1 MSRDVALAVGGRMLQ
16 AGVPSPLPSVLVAVT
31 FALRVLLPTLL
42 AALLLGGL
50 LYWGDVGLADL
61 RASWERLSW
70 TAWVAALGLHVLVY
84 NLRAV
89 RYRLLIPGIHRP
101 GHADV
106 LAISASH
113 NLATSVLPARTG
125 DASLV
130 LYLRAQCGVPVE
142 IGLAALLVSRLLDLA
157 TLALA
162 LGLACL
168 AIGAVD
174 EGGLSWLL
182 SFGVG
187 LLVAGGALLV
197 LAAFADKLTSVAG
210 GAGRV
215 LRIDRLA
222 LGSKLLAKVAQAGDA
237 LRELGR
243 GPRFVGV
250 ALVTVCVWFCLF
262 SMYSVLAFALGLPE
276 ELGFARAVFGSGMAV
291 VTNLLPINALA
302 GFGTHEIGWAFG
314 FSEILGVPR
323 DLALAT
329 GVGMHLVQLANVC
342 LLGVLGHMGMGLLAA
357 RRGRQ

>member
-1 MSRDVALAVGGRMLQ
+1 MKS
-16 AGVPSPLPSVLVAVT
+16 
-31 FALRVLLPTLL
+31 ALRILLPTLF
-42 AALLLGGL
+42 AALLL
-50 LYWGDVGLADL
+50 VGLFHWGGVEASDL
-61 RASWERLSW
+61 RGAWESLSLG
-70 TAWVAALGLHVLVY
+70 AWLAALGLHLLVY

-89 RYRLLIPGIHRP
+89 RYRLLIPAAHRP
-101 GHADV
+101 DHWNV
-106 LAISASH
+106 LAISAGH

-142 IGLAALLVSRLLDLA
+142 LGLAALLVSRLLDLA

-168 AIGAVD
+168 AIGAFD
-174 EGGLSWLL
+174 PTQPAWMTP
-182 SFGVG
+182 FGAG
-187 LLVAGGALLV
+187 LLAAGGALLV
-197 LAAFADKLTSVAG
+197 LAAFADKLTRVATKV
-210 GAGRV
+210 ARV
-215 LRIDRLA
+215 LRVDRLR
-222 LGSKLLAKVAQAGDA
+222 LGSKLLDKIDEAGHA

-250 ALVTVCVWFCLF
+250 ALLTCGVWLGLF

-276 ELGFARAVFGSGMAV
+276 TLGFPEAVFGSGMAV

-302 GFGTHEIGWAFG
+302 GFGTHEMGWAFG
-314 FSEILGVPR
+314 FSEVLGVPR

-342 LLGVLGHMGMGLLAA
+342 LLGVLGHVAMGLLSAGRPAVDA
-357 RRGRQ
+357 RELERLLAERVAKPSVEDAL